1 MDRDGVGG
9 GGARGPRYLLRLF
22 REAGESWIN
31 HREPAEKGKA
41 LHAPHAMI
49 HKPWTG
55 MAGVRQRVIGHPEEG
70 TYGWVFREAT
80 GLLSSSEG
88 PD

>member
-1 MDRDGVGG
+1 
-9 GGARGPRYLLRLF
+9 
-22 REAGESWIN
+22 
-31 HREPAEKGKA
+31 
-41 LHAPHAMI
+41 MI
-49 HKPWTG
+49 HKPWAG

-80 GLLSSSEG
+80 GLLSPSEG

>member
-1 MDRDGVGG
+1 VDRDGGRVGG
-9 GGARGPRYLLRLF
+9 GGARYLLRLF

-41 LHAPHAMI
+41 LHAHAMI

-70 TYGWVFREAT
+70 TYGGVFREAT
-80 GLLSSSEG
+80 GLLSPSEG